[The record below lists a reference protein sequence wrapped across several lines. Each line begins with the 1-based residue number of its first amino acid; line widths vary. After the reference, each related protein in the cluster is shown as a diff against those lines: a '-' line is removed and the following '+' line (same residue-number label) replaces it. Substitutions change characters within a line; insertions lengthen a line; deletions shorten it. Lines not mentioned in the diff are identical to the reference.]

1 MITKRDQDII
11 NLLEDFHIATT
22 NQIHRLYFQTIS
34 YRYVAKRLEY
44 LYSQNYIKRTKST
57 IDNCFAYY
65 LDKKPTQIHHDLIRS
80 ELYSHIKNKYNVLE
94 WGNETTIENIRPDA
108 LCYINDNGIV
118 FPILVEIHL
127 SNKFNF
133 DKYINLAQNN
143 DLKLIFGIMPRVLI
157 CTDRGITIPNARIK
171 FKVVNVDMKGLD
183 TLFK

>member
-1 MITKRDQDII
+1 
-11 NLLEDFHIATT
+11 
-22 NQIHRLYFQTIS
+22 
-34 YRYVAKRLEY
+34 
-44 LYSQNYIKRTKST
+44 
-57 IDNCFAYY
+57 
-65 LDKKPTQIHHDLIRS
+65 
-80 ELYSHIKNKYNVLE
+80 
-94 WGNETTIENIRPDA
+94 
-108 LCYINDNGIV
+108 V